1 MLFIRR
7 GPRCVFIRTGES
19 EVLIDHITTA
29 FGGTRCTFEE
39 GLTKAQEFHSLLF
52 FTEAGLAKT
61 RIEDA
66 HTIVHVPDES
76 SSILS
81 RLFQD
86 RLQNRVANVQLG
98 PGLILMRVVGSG
110 EELAAE
116 LTQRYETT
124 SLNLSEAISAGE
136 IEDTVLLLTNASL
149 SKVIGV
155 DDFLDPP
162 ILIKYPS
169 HRLYWELRSKGVHLI
184 TSSLEKK
191 QWYEMRVNIYD
202 AADYYEVHYER
213 LMAVLSELDAGMVL
227 AETWTRDHAL
237 ALMSVLAYQVRL
249 FSLDPPQKIKRLL
262 LGLEYDA
269 NGKRFVDMDL
279 YFRNRKIGK
288 HDKGVR
294 DVKTESHLFLR
305 QELFAR
311 LSQET
316 REHMLQLEDQLKSSR
331 AAKK

>member
-7 GPRCVFIRTGES
+7 GPRCVFIRTAEA
-19 EVLIDHITTA
+19 EVLIENIITA
-29 FGGTRCTFEE
+29 FGGTRCSFDE
-39 GLTKAQEFHSLLF
+39 GLTRAQEFHSLLF
-52 FTEAGLAKT
+52 FTEPGLEKT

-76 SSILS
+76 SYILS
-81 RLFQD
+81 RLFQKG
-86 RLQNRVANVQLG
+86 LQNRVANVQLG

-116 LTQRYETT
+116 LKQRYRT
-124 SLNLSEAISAGE
+124 SSLELPEAISDGE

-149 SKVIGV
+149 SKVISI
-155 DDFLDPP
+155 DDFINPP
-162 ILIKYPS
+162 LLIRYPS

-191 QWYEMRVNIYD
+191 QWFEMRVNIYD

-227 AETWTRDHAL
+227 AETWTKDHAL

-249 FSLDPPQKIKRLL
+249 FSLDPPQKMKRLL
-262 LGLEYDA
+262 MGLEYDA
-269 NGKRFVDMDL
+269 RGKRFVDMDL
-279 YFRNRKIGK
+279 YFRNRKINK
-288 HDKGVR
+288 NDKGVR
-294 DVKTESHLFLR
+294 NAREDSFPQLR
-305 QELFAR
+305 KELYAR

-316 REHMLQLEDQLKSSR
+316 QDYLLQLEEQLKGEG
-331 AAKK
+331 AAK

>member
-7 GPRCVFIRTGES
+7 GPRCVFLRTSEP

-29 FGGTRCTFEE
+29 FGGTRCSFEE
-39 GLTKAQEFHSLLF
+39 GLTRAQEFHSLLF
-52 FTEAGLAKT
+52 FTEPGLEKT

-66 HTIVHVPDES
+66 HTILHVPEES
-76 SSILS
+76 SYILS
-81 RLFQD
+81 QLFQD

-116 LTQRYETT
+116 LKQRYETT
-124 SLNLSEAISAGE
+124 SMDLSEAISAGE

-191 QWYEMRVNIYD
+191 QWYEMRINIYD
-202 AADYYEVHYER
+202 AADYYELHYER

-249 FSLDPPQKIKRLL
+249 FSLDPPQKMKRML

-269 NGKRFVDMDL
+269 QGKRFVDMDL
-279 YFRNRKIGK
+279 YYRNRKIGK
-288 HDKGVR
+288 NDKGVR
-294 DVKTESHLFLR
+294 NAKEESHLTLR
-305 QELFAR
+305 RELYAR
-311 LSQET
+311 LSKET
-316 REHMLQLEDQLKSSR
+316 QDYLLQLEGQLTDWKDR
-331 AAKK
+331 

>member
-7 GPRCVFIRTGES
+7 GPRCVFIRTPAP

-39 GLTKAQEFHSLLF
+39 GFTRAQEFHSLLF
-52 FTEAGLAKT
+52 FTEPGLEKT

-66 HTIVHVPDES
+66 HTILHVPEES
-76 SSILS
+76 SYILS
-81 RLFQD
+81 QLFQD
-86 RLQNRVANVQLG
+86 RLQNRMSNVQLG

-116 LTQRYETT
+116 LTQRYETA
-124 SLNLSEAISAGE
+124 SMDFSEAISVGE

-155 DDFLDPP
+155 DDFLNPP

-191 QWYEMRVNIYD
+191 QWYEMRINIYD
-202 AADYYEVHYER
+202 AADFYEVHYER

-249 FSLDPPQKIKRLL
+249 FSLDPPQKMKRLL

-269 NGKRFVDMDL
+269 KGKRFVDMDL
-279 YFRNRKIGK
+279 YYRNRKIGK
-288 HDKGVR
+288 NDKGVR
-294 DVKTESHLFLR
+294 NAKVESHLMLR
-305 QELFAR
+305 RELYAR
-311 LSQET
+311 LSKET
-316 REHMLQLEDQLKSSR
+316 QDYLLQLEGQLTD
-331 AAKK
+331 

>member
-7 GPRCVFIRTGES
+7 GPRCVFIRTAAA
-19 EVLIDHITTA
+19 EVLIENIITA
-29 FGGTRCTFEE
+29 FEGTRCSFDE
-39 GLTKAQEFHSLLF
+39 GLTRAQEFHSLLF
-52 FTEAGLAKT
+52 FTEPGLEKT

-66 HTIVHVPDES
+66 HTIVHVPNES
-76 SSILS
+76 SCILS
-81 RLFQD
+81 RLFQKG
-86 RLQNRVANVQLG
+86 LQSRVANVQLG

-110 EELAAE
+110 EELAAD
-116 LTQRYETT
+116 LKQRYQTE
-124 SLNLSEAISAGE
+124 SLELPEAISAGE

-149 SKVIGV
+149 SKVISV
-155 DDFLDPP
+155 DDFLDSP

-269 NGKRFVDMDL
+269 KGKRFVDMDL

-288 HDKGVR
+288 NDKGVR
-294 DVKTESHLFLR
+294 DVKAESHLHLR
-305 QELFAR
+305 QELYAR

-316 REHMLQLEDQLKSSR
+316 QDYLLQLENQLG
-331 AAKK
+331 